1 MVNFEAM
8 VEEGVIAPH
17 DLDLI
22 HWTEDADE
30 AWEFVQNY
38 YAEHPRRAAGAD
50 GPAGM
55 SQP

>member
-1 MVNFEAM
+1 VVNFEAM

-22 HWTEDADE
+22 HWSEDANE

-38 YAEHPRRAAGAD
+38 YADHPAAPRIQSA
-50 GPAGM
+50 P
-55 SQP
+55 PE